1 MFKTS
6 IGIIAVILT
15 FAGYVPYLRD
25 ICASKTKPH
34 LYSWFLW
41 GFVTTIVFALQLS
54 GGAGVGAFVT
64 LAAASMCF
72 VVILLGRKYGST
84 SEVTSSDKI
93 FLVLAFIALGMW
105 VFAKQPLLSTVL
117 ATTID
122 LLGFAPTIR
131 KSWKEPFSE
140 TLSFYYLNTLRFGLA
155 LYSLERYTI
164 ITALYPFTWLLANSL
179 FALLLI
185 LRRKQTNKQKN
196 LNAAS

>member
-1 MFKTS
+1 MLKTS

-15 FAGYVPYLRD
+15 FAGYIPYLRD
-25 ICASKTKPH
+25 VRAGKTKPH

-41 GFVTTIVFALQLS
+41 GFVATIVFALQLS
-54 GGAGVGAFVT
+54 GSAGVGAFVT

-72 VVILLGRKYGST
+72 VVIFLGRKHRST
-84 SEVTSSDKI
+84 SKITPADKV
-93 FLVLAFIALGMW
+93 FLVLALVALGAW
-105 VFAKQPLLSTVL
+105 VVAKQPLLSAVL

-122 LLGFAPTIR
+122 LLGFAPTVR

-140 TLSFYYLNTLRFGLA
+140 TLSFYHLNTLRFGLA

-164 ITALYPFTWLLANSL
+164 ITALYPFTWLLANTL

-185 LRRKQTNKQKN
+185 LRRKQAKEFK
-196 LNAAS
+196 